1 MASQPT
7 TRWQVSGYR
16 FLMRRMEHAL
26 VRRDVR
32 MIHDPMRSQSRSL
45 MVGVVI
51 ACLVLAGCAALALFR
66 PQDKIGNAK
75 LVVGRDSGALYVA
88 IDGTFHPAMNL
99 ASARLVLDDHV
110 EPTVVADEELEARPR
125 GPLVGIPGA
134 PSSLAY
140 VGHDTPWTVCDT
152 VDAGGRQFVTT
163 AVSAGVPEYSGVG
176 GPLDDDEALL
186 MTSDGEY
193 HLVYGDGRAEIDPQ
207 DRALT
212 RVLGLDLG
220 SARPVGAGLLAA
232 LPELPELTA
241 PVIPDAGSMPRVPV
255 GGVRVGSVVGLAEP
269 NGQRYYV
276 VLSDGVQEVSS
287 ATAQIIHA
295 SDSQGIAEIPIVPPD
310 TLKDAPT
317 VQHLAVGTFPTVVPT
332 ILGPADRPVG
342 CLTWEPEAGPEDQRR
357 SGLVLSAGEVLP
369 IAEDAIPV
377 EPAQADGPGP
387 NVDAVHIPPGRGTFV
402 QTTSVV
408 PDSER
413 RDALFYVADTGVRY
427 GVADAEAAKA
437 LGLEGDPARAP
448 WQIVGLLA
456 PGPSL
461 GRAEALLAHDG
472 VAPDPRPAPI
482 GTGE

>member
-45 MVGVVI
+45 MVGTVV

-66 PQDKIGNAK
+66 PQDKIGSAP

-99 ASARLVLDDHV
+99 ASARLVLDAPA
-110 EPTVVADEELEARPR
+110 EPAVVADEELEDRPR

-134 PSSLAY
+134 PSSLAHVDY
-140 VGHDTPWTVCDT
+140 DMSWTVCDS
-152 VDAGGRQFVTT
+152 VDPGGRQFVTT
-163 AVSAGVPEYSGVG
+163 AVTAGTPEYTGDG
-176 GPLDDDEALL
+176 GPLDDEALL
-186 MTSDGEY
+186 MTFDGEY
-193 HLVYGDGRAEIDPQ
+193 HLAYGGGRAEIDPQ

-212 RVLGLDLG
+212 RVLGIDVG

-232 LPELPELTA
+232 LPELPKLTA
-241 PVIPDAGSMPRVPV
+241 PVIPDAGSRPRVPV
-255 GGVRVGSVVGLAEP
+255 GDSRVGSVVGLAEP
-269 NGQRYYV
+269 DGQRYYV

-295 SDSQGIAEIPIVPPD
+295 SDSQGVAEIPIVPPD

-317 VQHLAVGTFPTVVPT
+317 VRHLAVDTFPAVVPT
-332 ILGPADRPVG
+332 IVDPADRPVG
-342 CLTWEPEAGPEDQRR
+342 CLTWNPEEGSDAQRR
-357 SGLVLSAGEVLP
+357 SALVLSAGSVLP

-387 NVDAVHIPPGRGTFV
+387 NVDVVHIPPGRGAFV
-402 QTTSVV
+402 QTTSIV

-413 RDALFYVADTGVRY
+413 RGALFYVADTGVRY
-427 GVADAEAAKA
+427 GITDGDAAEA
-437 LGLEGDPARAP
+437 LGLEGEPARAP
-448 WQIVGLLA
+448 WQIVDLLA

-472 VAPDPRPAPI
+472 VAPDPRPAPL
-482 GTGE
+482 GTGG

>member
-32 MIHDPMRSQSRSL
+32 MIHDPMRSQGRSL
-45 MVGVVI
+45 MVGMVV

-66 PQDKIGNAK
+66 PQDRIGNAT

-88 IDGTFHPAMNL
+88 IDGVFHPAMNL
-99 ASARLVLDDHV
+99 ASARLVLDDPA
-110 EPTVVADEELEARPR
+110 EPTVVADEELESRAR

-140 VGHDTPWTVCDT
+140 VDHDLSWTVCDT
-152 VDAGGRQFVTT
+152 VDAGGRKFVTT
-163 AVSAGVPEYSGVG
+163 AVTAGTPEYTGVG

-186 MTSDGEY
+186 MTFDGEY
-193 HLVYGDGRAEIDPQ
+193 HLVYGGGRAEIDPQ

-212 RVLGLDLG
+212 RVLGIDVG
-220 SARPVGAGLLAA
+220 SARPVGEGLLAA
-232 LPELPELTA
+232 IPELPELTA
-241 PVIPDAGSMPRVPV
+241 PVIPGAGGRPRVGV
-255 GGVRVGSVVGLAEP
+255 GDVLVGSVVGLAEP
-269 NGQRYYV
+269 GGQRYYV
-276 VLSDGVQEVSS
+276 VLNEGVQEVSS

-295 SDSQGIAEIPIVPPD
+295 ADSQGVAEIPIVPPD

-317 VQHLAVGTFPTVVPT
+317 VHHLAVDTFPAVVPT
-332 ILGPADRPVG
+332 IVDPADRPVG
-342 CLTWEPEAGPEDQRR
+342 CLTWKPGEGPDDQRR
-357 SGLVLSAGEVLP
+357 SELVLSAGSVLP
-369 IAEDAIPV
+369 IAQDSIPV
-377 EPAQADGPGP
+377 APAQADGQGP
-387 NVDAVHIPPGRGTFV
+387 NVDVVHIPPGRGTFV

-413 RDALFYVADTGVRY
+413 RGALFYIADTGVRY
-427 GVADAEAAKA
+427 GIADAEAATA
-437 LGLEGDPARAP
+437 LGLEGEPARAP
-448 WQIVGLLA
+448 WQIVDLLA

-472 VAPDPRPAPI
+472 VAPDPRPAPL